1 MTLSLN
7 RILRKYLVPR
17 ILVFNEAN
25 LKAGVENSGQ
35 FFGLNYHFSISA
47 FTESNLEQLV
57 KKIVELL
64 PNSNKEEWE
73 VENPQV
79 NLLIFGPPNS
89 GKSTLMNYLLQKN
102 RSLVTPLA
110 GTTQEPVISQWS

>member
-1 MTLSLN
+1 MEIGEENFSARSVLGADHHFFLSALTE
-7 RILRKYLVPR
+7 K
-17 ILVFNEAN
+17 N
-25 LKAGVENSGQ
+25 LAP
-35 FFGLNYHFSISA
+35 L
-47 FTESNLEQLV
+47 T
-57 KKIVELL
+57 KKIMKLL
-64 PNSNKEEWE
+64 PNPDQAEPTTESPKI
-73 VENPQV
+73 